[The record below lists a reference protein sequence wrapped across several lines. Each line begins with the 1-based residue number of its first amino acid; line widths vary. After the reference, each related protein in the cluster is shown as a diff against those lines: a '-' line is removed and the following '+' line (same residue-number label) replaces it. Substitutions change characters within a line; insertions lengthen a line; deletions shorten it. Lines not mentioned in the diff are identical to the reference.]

1 MATQPTNLP
10 VPSESP
16 RDLKFNAGKIDEY
29 VTSMG
34 WTYIDRFGDKHYTIE
49 GLNWLAKQAIA
60 SFGYVTIDSF
70 QIGAT
75 LTTTNQVLRWTLPDG
90 DGNYYRWD
98 GAFPKDVP
106 LNSTPSNSGGIGAGK
121 WLSVGDASST
131 QIISYEGV
139 KHSDR
144 GIFGAGVTI
153 LTNSD
158 VVQDQVTGWYY
169 SYLGTLPH
177 VIAVGEVIDSNWKAL
192 GNLNGFAYNHFLNW
206 QNELVTDEQALT
218 AAFNTGY
225 EVDLSGEVATT
236 TVDYTIP
243 AGSKGLK
250 GGTLMLGGRLSTV
263 PYDFGPASL
272 FGSSTRA
279 GVSVIRLDG
288 TDRTGQLIRIDN
300 GYTFCI
306 NDALAPGVTPDSI
319 DGMALTKELN
329 SYKSEYIQPVRV
341 IGHTSGGDAIL
352 SEPLVVNI
360 VAGRSKWHQCTGN
373 LTPFHLSRV
382 NIFPTSGTR
391 RTLWLAQ
398 VDLVIE
404 HCYFKDCTIEM
415 HYGCYNSRFI
425 HNDYVIT
432 TKEHLD
438 NDQPRISFSIQS
450 SVAEIAHNKISS
462 TGVGDSDIAVY
473 KQIAYVNIHDNQ
485 IASPII
491 GNSWYSNDH
500 WSVVFHSAVYHCQ
513 AHNNNTS
520 SQTGIGAFVFCDDI
534 QISNNLIKCNV
545 LISAFCHTVLYIDNS
560 IVSEGSSSFI
570 GNTRLV
576 VNGGQWNIR
585 EGGQRSG
592 LILSPSAK
600 PFNADGFKVI
610 DSSVLSVDGTYFYS
624 TSKNPYL
631 NPKTLMT
638 APTSGSDTVFP
649 LNNAHLANQSVG
661 IHMSNVKLDFIEV
674 KNCTFQN
681 LNYGINM
688 YRSISALGQVRV
700 EFSNNDFTCDAGIC
714 MRGTSGFRHYAGNI
728 SDNTFGVDCLY
739 GVINANIQGVG
750 IVNCKFMS
758 FGGSGVLVASASN
771 TALQCVMATNC
782 SFDGASGSGFKY
794 YDFNGYIGSYSLSP
808 TQAGCNFL
816 PHGLWFYQPSENIL
830 TSSGTGFEYCNSA
843 YFNGS
848 SFVGAILK
856 KQNTI
861 TTIP

>member
-218 AAFNTGY
+218 AAFNTGH
-225 EVDLSGEVATT
+225 EVDLSGAVATT

-288 TDRTGQLIRIDN
+288 TDRTGQLIKIDN

-306 NDALAPGVTPDSI
+306 DDALASGVTPDSI
-319 DGMALTKELN
+319 DGLALTRELN
-329 SYKSEYIQPVRV
+329 SYKSQYIQVVKV
-341 IGHTSGGDAIL
+341 IGHTSGGNAIL

-360 VAGRSKWHQCTGN
+360 VAGIAKWQQCTGN
-373 LTPFHLSRV
+373 LTPFHLYKVSV
-382 NIFPTSGTR
+382 IPTSGTR
-391 RTLWLAQ
+391 RTLWLSQ

-404 HCYFKDCTIEM
+404 HCYFKDCTVEM

-425 HNDYVIT
+425 HNDVDIT
-432 TKEHLD
+432 TKLMLD

-473 KQIAYVNIHDNQ
+473 KQIAYVNVHDNKVS
-485 IASPII
+485 SPII
-491 GNSWYSNDH
+491 GNTWYTLSH
-500 WSVVFHSAVYHCQ
+500 WSIYFHSAVYHCE

-520 SQTGIGAFVFCDDI
+520 SRTGIGVVAFCDNILITDNVIHCDI
-534 QISNNLIKCNV
+534 LGCENST
-545 LISAFCHTVLYIDNS
+545 SAQ
-560 IVSEGSSSFI
+560 FI
-570 GNTRLV
+570 GNSIISENSAQIQGMNRITIQ
-576 VNGGQWNIR
+576 GGSWQIR
-585 EGGQRSG
+585 EGGRRFGFQ
-592 LILSPSAK
+592 LSPGVK
-600 PFNADGFKVI
+600 PFSAAGFKVI
-610 DSSVLSVDGTYFYS
+610 ESSVVSIKDVTFFS
-624 TSKNPYL
+624 SSKNSYL
-631 NPKTLMT
+631 NPKSLMSV
-638 APTSGSDTVFP
+638 PTSNSDTVFP
-649 LNNAHLANQSVG
+649 LNNAHLENQSVG
-661 IHMSNVKLDFIEV
+661 VNMSNVKLDFIEV

-681 LNYGINM
+681 LNYGISI
-688 YRSISALGQVRV
+688 YRSLNSLGQVRV
-700 EFSNNDFTCDAGIC
+700 EFSNNDFTCDSGIC
-714 MRGTSGFRHYAGNI
+714 MRGSSGFRHYAGYI
-728 SDNTFGVDCLY
+728 SDNTFGVNCLY

-750 IVNCKFMS
+750 IINCKFMS

-771 TALQCVMATNC
+771 TPLQCVMATNC
-782 SFDGASGSGFKY
+782 SFDGSSGSGFKY
-794 YDFNGYIGSYSLSP
+794 YDFNGNIGSYSLSP
-808 TQAGCNFL
+808 SLAGCNFL

-830 TSSGTGFEYCNSA
+830 TSSGTGFEYCNA
-843 YFNGS
+843 TYFNGS